1 MKKALRIFAA
11 LSIGITSY
19 VICGL
24 LPFGEWVD
32 ILVTADKKDELPLN
46 QLLIIA
52 LRTHQFTS
60 NFFKLFLWNNR
71 VFKKTSTVSNFFWI
85 R

>member
-11 LSIGITSY
+11 LSIGIASY

-32 ILVTADKKDELPLN
+32 ILG
-46 QLLIIA
+46 
-52 LRTHQFTS
+52 
-60 NFFKLFLWNNR
+60 
-71 VFKKTSTVSNFFWI
+71 TVISLTIYFWVI
-85 R
+85 DPFD